1 MASKR
6 RRCDAFGLF
15 PLNITRLSYRRH
27 MFNRATNLSFLAFA
41 GALLLLAWSAATAQS
56 LRYSRVSREVV
67 EKRLGEYAG
76 DNKQRE
82 ATLKRTF
89 AEAGCDYQ
97 HLSEEAVKESKL
109 PNVVCILPG
118 TSDKCSSWALTSI
131 AYPKATA

>member
-1 MASKR
+1 
-6 RRCDAFGLF
+6 
-15 PLNITRLSYRRH
+15 